1 MTNDRRKM
9 APMRAWV
16 AQAQRGLSAI
26 CDLTFQ
32 ILREVS
38 GEAACERY
46 RRAASDEEAPGRF
59 YLRYLEEKY
68 SRPCRCC

>member
-9 APMRAWV
+9 NER
-16 AQAQRGLSAI
+16 SARRRLR
-26 CDLTFQ
+26 CVVSAVWGF
-32 ILREVS
+32 LREVS

-46 RRAASDEEAPGRF
+46 RRTARGCEEPAGS